1 MAFMFEKLEVC
12 QNAVTLADDQAFP
25 RSADLTLE
33 ICLLFEVHI
42 TRAPRDPIHKPPKCL
57 DFLNIG
63 AGEEPGLETT
73 FLGSPGR
80 WPLNDSPDSWRE
92 PRLKNPGQDVD
103 VDRPPFGIGEMCLRQ
118 GKPSL
123 ETTSHT
129 QSAIDGESPSTRL
142 HLALTVRVQQIRS
155 DKPTMDPPL
164 MPAEANL
171 ANSANRAPV

>member
-92 PRLKNPGQDVD
+92 PRLKNPGQDV
-103 VDRPPFGIGEMCLRQ
+103 VLAKCVSGKVSRRWRQ
-118 GKPSL
+118 RVIPNL
-123 ETTSHT
+123 
-129 QSAIDGESPSTRL
+129 QSMEKAHQRGFI
-142 HLALTVRVQQIRS
+142 
-155 DKPTMDPPL
+155 
-164 MPAEANL
+164 
-171 ANSANRAPV
+171 